1 MRAGDRID
9 RYVIERVLGQGGMSV
24 VYLARHRRLR
34 SKHAIKV
41 LQVNGPQ
48 IRKRLLL
55 EGRVQASL
63 KHPNIVAVTDVI
75 EQGINL
81 ALVMEYV
88 NGPTLYELVQ
98 EPMSVEEALRIF
110 RGIASGI
117 GAAHE
122 AGLVHR
128 DLKPANIIMARTNVG
143 MVPKVSDFGLVKVI
157 EEGNTRTG
165 VMMGTPN
172 YMSPEQI
179 NDASKVDHR
188 ADLWALGVMLYE
200 MLTGTTPFAGENHLA
215 TFNKIANRQMR
226 PVTAL
231 RPDLPKVIV
240 EALNG
245 LLTVDVDKRIQSAN
259 DVLSKLFVD
268 GQLLDGP
275 DRADDFRETLFTPQS
290 APIRGVSEPVHPIDA
305 TRLLGDE
312 TPQPA
317 APAKA
322 QPHPISRRF
331 GMLLFVIP
339 MVLLS
344 ACIVVISV
352 FLNQFGPPSVEA
364 LPPVAEPIVAG
375 PVRDVTLNIVG
386 VEDGIDVVV
395 VSAGQRVTRQGS
407 GPVLMTGMP
416 VGGANLGWAAGM
428 GCISDSCPAQCET
441 WCTTGDTSVNV
452 PAGEGAATLGLIA
465 SSASPRALIIRGSQP
480 ITRAR
485 LGPIVGV
492 PDGSSVVFDSVHPGR
507 HLLFIDVG
515 ECPDSALDCSNDPG
529 LECPTG
535 CASIGQAIT
544 VAASTQPMDVAV
556 ELPSP
561 AGAPPQASRTPAV
574 VSGDA
579 FARWLERHPEWERD
593 AAIDDGRVNRRYLRN
608 WTPSP
613 PGGAVTM
620 VSWEAA
626 SAYCEGRGGVRSAD
640 STPMTWVGA
649 PDEEWRSVD
658 GLPASRTSGGDV
670 KTGEPNGRA
679 IAERGFRCT
688 R

>member
-1 MRAGDRID
+1 
-9 RYVIERVLGQGGMSV
+9 MSV
-24 VYLARHRRLR
+24 
-34 SKHAIKV
+34 
-41 LQVNGPQ
+41 
-48 IRKRLLL
+48 
-55 EGRVQASL
+55 
-63 KHPNIVAVTDVI
+63 T
-75 EQGINL
+75 
-81 ALVMEYV
+81 
-88 NGPTLYELVQ
+88 
-98 EPMSVEEALRIF
+98 EALRIF
-110 RGIASGI
+110 RGIATGI

-200 MLTGTTPFAGENHLA
+200 MLTGKTPFGAENHLA
-215 TFNKIANRQMR
+215 TFNKIANREMR
-226 PVTAL
+226 PVTEL
-231 RPDLPKVIV
+231 RPDLPLSIV
-240 EALNG
+240 NAIDG

-259 DVLSKLFVD
+259 EVLSKLFVD

-275 DRADDFRETLFTPQS
+275 DRADDFRDTLFTPLS
-290 APIRGVSEPVHPIDA
+290 APERGVAESVQPIDA
-305 TRLLGDE
+305 TRLHGDE
-312 TPQPA
+312 TPKPQPRTTQKRQA
-317 APAKA
+317 T
-322 QPHPISRRF
+322 QRRF
-331 GMLLFVIP
+331 GMMLWVILMLL
-339 MVLLS
+339 LAAS
-344 ACIVVISV
+344 IVVISV
-352 FLNQFGPPSVEA
+352 FASQFVPASTSTVAPPH
-364 LPPVAEPIVAG
+364 EPIAQG
-375 PVRDVTLNIVG
+375 PVRDVTLNIIG

-395 VSAGQRVTRQGS
+395 ISDGQRASRQGS
-407 GPVLMTGMP
+407 GPVLLSGMR

-428 GCISDSCPAQCET
+428 GCDSDSCPAQCET
-441 WCTTGDTSVNV
+441 WCTTGDTAIDV
-452 PAGEGAATLGLIA
+452 PEGEGALERGLIA
-465 SSASPRALIIRGSQP
+465 SSASPRTLIIRGSQP
-480 ITRAR
+480 ISRAR

-492 PDGSSVVFDSVHPGR
+492 PDGSNVVFERVHPGR

-529 LECPTG
+529 LECPDG

-561 AGAPPQASRTPAV
+561 AGATPQATRTPSV

-579 FARWLERHPEWERD
+579 FARWLDRHPEWERD
-593 AAIDDGRVNRRYLRN
+593 TAIDDGRVNRRYLRN

-626 SAYCEGRGGVRSAD
+626 SAYCQGRGGIRPLAA
-640 STPMTWVGA
+640 TPTTWVGA
-649 PDEEWRSVD
+649 PNEEWRSDD
-658 GLPASRTSGGDV
+658 GSPSARTSGGDL

-679 IAERGFRCT
+679 IADRGFRCA